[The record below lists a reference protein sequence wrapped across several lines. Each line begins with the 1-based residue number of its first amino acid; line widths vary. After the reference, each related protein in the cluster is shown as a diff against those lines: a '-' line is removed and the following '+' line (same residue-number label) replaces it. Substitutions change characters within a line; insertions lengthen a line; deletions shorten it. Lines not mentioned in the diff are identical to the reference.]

1 MPRSDSASTANSA
14 TEAHSEQE
22 EARDVQTQIV
32 DVGDQAP
39 DFTLPSAKHGNLSLS
54 GLRGKKVLIAFY
66 PRDFTGG

>member
-1 MPRSDSASTANSA
+1 MP
-14 TEAHSEQE
+14 
-22 EARDVQTQIV
+22 V

-39 DFTLPSAKHGNLSLS
+39 DFNLPSAAHGNVSLV